1 MPLLSL
7 LRTVDDIAGIL
18 VSKITIFVSYMSKMI
33 AAPVSHSSAFGNLL
47 CPLFRYA
54 CITVGVYI
62 QYCILVIFVHTLKFQ
77 YDLCNCWVV
86 HLHRLLSDMLWCI
99 GMIG

>member
-54 CITVGVYI
+54 CMLLLWECMLYFSYFCTYI
-62 QYCILVIFVHTLKFQ
+62 EISVRLVQ
-77 YDLCNCWVV
+77 
-86 HLHRLLSDMLWCI
+86 LLGSSFAQTI
-99 GMIG
+99 I